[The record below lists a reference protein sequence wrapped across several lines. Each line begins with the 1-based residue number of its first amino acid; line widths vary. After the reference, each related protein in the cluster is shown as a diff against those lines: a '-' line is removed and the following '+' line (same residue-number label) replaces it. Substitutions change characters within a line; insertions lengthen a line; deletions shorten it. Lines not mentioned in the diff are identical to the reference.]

1 MSLFWSIC
9 QKPKVFE
16 HAQKRNAFLTF
27 QGRNRKIY
35 KLKWTIL
42 EQEIFSL
49 LCIKAGERLSQR
61 EAAQILNVSPTAVSN
76 STKKLKDSNLIKI
89 EKTKTINFI
98 SFNRDELRAVEL
110 KRVENLK
117 NFYISGL
124 SDYLEKELA
133 GSTVILF
140 GSYSKG
146 EDTNTSDIDIA
157 VIERKDKMLELEKY
171 EKILNRRININFYDS
186 WKKIHENLK
195 NNILNGIILHG
206 GVEL

>member
-1 MSLFWSIC
+1 MD
-9 QKPKVFE
+9 
-16 HAQKRNAFLTF
+16 
-27 QGRNRKIY
+27 IY

-49 LCIKAGERLSQR
+49 LCIKAGEKLSQR
-61 EAAQILNVSPTAVSN
+61 EAAKILNVSPTAVSN

-98 SFNRDELRAVEL
+98 SFNRDEQKAIDL
-110 KRVENLK
+110 KRAENLK
-117 NFYISGL
+117 NIYLSGL

-133 GSTVILF
+133 GATVILF
-140 GSYSKG
+140 GSYSNG

-157 VIERKDKMLELEKY
+157 VIERKDKTIDLEKY

-195 NNILNGIILHG
+195 NNILNGILLHG

>member
-1 MSLFWSIC
+1 MD
-9 QKPKVFE
+9 
-16 HAQKRNAFLTF
+16 
-27 QGRNRKIY
+27 IY

-42 EQEIFSL
+42 EHEIFSL
-49 LCIKAGERLSQR
+49 LCIRAGEKLSQR
-61 EAAQILNVSPTAVSN
+61 EIAKILNVSPTAVSN

-98 SFNRDELRAVEL
+98 SFNRDEQKAIEL
-110 KRVENLK
+110 KRAENLK
-117 NFYISGL
+117 NIYLSGL

-133 GSTVILF
+133 GATVILF
-140 GSYSKG
+140 GSYSNG

-157 VIERKDKMLELEKY
+157 VIERKDKTIDLEKY

-195 NNILNGIILHG
+195 NNILNGILLHG

>member
-1 MSLFWSIC
+1 MD
-9 QKPKVFE
+9 
-16 HAQKRNAFLTF
+16 
-27 QGRNRKIY
+27 IY

-49 LCIKAGERLSQR
+49 LCIKAGEKLSQR
-61 EAAQILNVSPTAVSN
+61 EAAKILNVSPTAVSN

-98 SFNRDELRAVEL
+98 SFNRDEQKAIDL
-110 KRVENLK
+110 KRAENLK
-117 NFYISGL
+117 NIYLSGL
-124 SDYLEKELA
+124 SDYLGKELA
-133 GSTVILF
+133 GATVILF
-140 GSYSKG
+140 GSYSNG

-157 VIERKDKMLELEKY
+157 VIERKDKTIDLEKY

-195 NNILNGIILHG
+195 NNILNGILLHG

>member
-1 MSLFWSIC
+1 MD
-9 QKPKVFE
+9 
-16 HAQKRNAFLTF
+16 
-27 QGRNRKIY
+27 IY
-35 KLKWTIL
+35 KFKLTTL

-49 LCIKAGERLSQR
+49 LCIRAGEKLSQR
-61 EAAQILNVSPTAVSN
+61 ETAKILKVSPTAVSN
-76 STKKLKDSNLIKI
+76 STKKLKNSNLIKV

-98 SFNRDELRAVEL
+98 SFNRDEQRAIEL

-117 NFYISGL
+117 NLYISEL
-124 SDYLEKELA
+124 SDYLEKEVA
-133 GSTVILF
+133 AATVILF

-157 VIERKDKMLELEKY
+157 VVERKDKMLELEKF
-171 EKILNRRININFYDS
+171 EKILNRKINVNFYDS
-186 WKKIHENLK
+186 WKKIHKNLR